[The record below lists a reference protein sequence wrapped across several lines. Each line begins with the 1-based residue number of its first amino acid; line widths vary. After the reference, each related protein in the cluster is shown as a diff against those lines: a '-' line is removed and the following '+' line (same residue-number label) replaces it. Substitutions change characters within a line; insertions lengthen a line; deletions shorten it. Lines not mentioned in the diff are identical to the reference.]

1 MLIQHGNF
9 SKNALVLLENCK
21 ICKKIVDV
29 RCVKEKKKIG
39 MMDGRAPGIEPGSR
53 TFEKPRALL
62 CFFFIFVY

>member
-39 MMDGRAPGIEPGSR
+39 MMGRTGAGNR
-53 TFEKPRALL
+53 TRVPNVRNLKR
-62 CFFFIFVY
+62 

>member
-53 TFEKPRALL
+53 TFET
-62 CFFFIFVY
+62 

>member
-29 RCVKEKKKIG
+29 RCVKEKKKKKKIG
-39 MMDGRAPGIEPGSR
+39 NDGALGIEPGSR
-53 TFEKPRALL
+53 TFET
-62 CFFFIFVY
+62 